1 MIELAAT
8 SDFAPRPNYLMTREE
23 FLHRI
28 LHSGEITK
36 IGQHLA
42 LVIFLL
48 AEGNNQLHTSV
59 RDLERITGWSKSMIS
74 DHLDELK
81 IFMRVHFG
89 TGRAK
94 TLFELQGVIEDALA
108 TAVVSASRTQTPE
121 LASANRTQPEPT
133 VRQPDATA
141 DASAT
146 RTQEQRV
153 ASASRTQID
162 DPKKKGLPHTP
173 SKEKTHT
180 HTGSEFGD
188 GSACEPDAAGVRVN
202 GVAIYGPGFTL
213 DYQAIDLAAGTIGMP
228 KERARALAE
237 VCARDWVANGKKPEH
252 PMGLVRATLRN
263 ELNRDQIDD
272 VKLAK
277 AKGPASPAK
286 TFRR

>member
-1 MIELAAT
+1 MSELPAT
-8 SDFAPRPNYLMTREE
+8 SDFAPRPNMMTRED

-74 DHLDELK
+74 DHLDELR
-81 IFMRVHFG
+81 IFMRMHFG

-108 TAVVSASRTQTPE
+108 TAVVSATRTRTPDLASASRTQDET
-121 LASANRTQPEPT
+121 S
-133 VRQPDATA
+133 VRQPDATV

-180 HTGSEFGD
+180 HTGSECGD
-188 GSACEPDAAGVRVN
+188 GGACEADATGVRVN
-202 GVAIYGPGFTL
+202 GVAIYGPDFTL
-213 DYQAIDLAAGTIGMP
+213 DYKAIDLAAGTIGMP
-228 KERARALAE
+228 KDRARALAE
-237 VCARDWVANGKKPEH
+237 VCARDWAANGKKPEH
-252 PMGLVRATLRN
+252 PMGLIRAALRN

-272 VKLAK
+272 ARLAK
-277 AKGPASPAK
+277 AKGPAPPTK